1 MDTLIEPAVRLQK
14 KRKLIRLAVMVVM
27 VLVAIILLLRFFLS
41 PSVHRGDIRVA
52 VVETGNIENTLPAGG
67 EVLPEFEEV
76 ITSPI
81 NAAVQQVLLDAGSTV
96 SSGQSILTLDKRMAE
111 AEYAKQRIQLESKQA
126 AIKKL
131 KVALDKS
138 FYDIQSSNQVKQ
150 LRISSLET
158 EVDNAQHLFKAGGGT
173 RADIE
178 KAELELQVARLE
190 KQQLEN
196 EIKSKQQSMQIE
208 MREAELAAAVQ
219 ENDLQ
224 ELGRKLKLASIAA
237 SRAGVVTWANRN
249 IGANVREGDALV
261 RIADLRSFKV
271 QGTIADQYL
280 GQLRNGMSAIIR
292 VSETMTI
299 RGTVVNI
306 QPAIQNGI
314 VTFDLQL
321 DVQQQQQLRPHMK
334 VDVFLVTAA
343 KQGILR
349 VANGPTFK
357 GPASQDVFVLRQG
370 KAERHRIQTGLSNFD
385 YVEVS
390 APLRAGDSVIISDMS
405 AFKHA
410 NVLSI
415 IN

>member
-14 KRKLIRLAVMVVM
+14 KKRLILVIVVV
-27 VLVAIILLLRFFLS
+27 VLVLIAGIFLIRFFLS
-41 PSVHRGDIRVA
+41 PSVRRGDIRVA
-52 VVETGNIENTLPAGG
+52 VVETGNIEHTLPAGG

-81 NAAVQQVLLDAGSTV
+81 NGAVQRVLLDAGSTV
-96 SSGQSILTLDKRMAE
+96 SGGQSILTLDKRMAE
-111 AEYAKQRIQLESKQA
+111 AEYAKQQIQLESKKA

-158 EVDNAQHLFKAGGGT
+158 EVGNAQHLFKAGGGT

-178 KAELELQVARLE
+178 KAELELKVARLE

-208 MREAELAAAVQ
+208 MREVELAAAVQ
-219 ENDLQ
+219 ENDLR

-249 IGANVREGDALV
+249 IGSNVREGDALV
-261 RIADLRSFKV
+261 RIADLSSFKI

-292 VSETMTI
+292 VSEAMMI

-306 QPAIQNGI
+306 QPAVQNGI

-321 DVQQQQQLRPHMK
+321 DEQQQQQLRPHMK

-349 VANGPTFK
+349 IANGPTFK
-357 GPASQDVFVLRQG
+357 GPSAQDVFVVRHG
-370 KAERHRIQTGLSNFD
+370 KAERQRIQTGLSNFD

-390 APLRAGDSVIISDMS
+390 APLRAGDSVIVSDMS
-405 AFKHA
+405 AFKYA
-410 NVLSI
+410 AVLSI